1 MTKRELKELIKEA
14 LVEVLPEAL
23 KLMNEAAS
31 PGRKIVAAKPQIIER
46 AGELHQEMMV
56 IEGEKIASGQGVL
69 EWFKRTGGKAPAS
82 ASEITATPSDIDSYV
97 NRLCG
102 RK

>member
-31 PGRKIVAAKPQIIER
+31 PGRKIVAAKPQVIER

-56 IEGEKIASGQGVL
+56 IDGEKIASGQGVL
-69 EWFKRTGGKAPAS
+69 EWFKRSGGKSPAS
-82 ASEITATPSDIDSYV
+82 TPEHSATPQDIESYV
-97 NRLCG
+97 NKLCG